1 MEEAPRKT
9 KPEEESSPP
18 KDGSPLAPEPK
29 RQRISGEEEDGG
41 GAGGGGGR
49 AEEEEDMRWEAAAA
63 NAAKYIAEFKAFEQT
78 MKTNNE
84 NLALLEANFRPDKDY
99 KKFIS
104 ALKKCNQDVL
114 NCFGQLIEKSEMMLH
129 VLIDGGPVYSSLPDD
144 AECIDHMES
153 KSTDVDDAI
162 TIGSTSFML
171 DADNTDRDNNYS
183 DAEKDNDVSDMDTIF
198 EHDYEYH
205 DHQSSRV
212 ESLDN
217 EPHVGME
224 FDSFEEARDFYNIY
238 AFKAGFSIRKTS
250 HYKAKKHDNM
260 VTAHQ
265 YCCSKQ
271 GHSTRPSHENE
282 KTTGSDVQGTPQ
294 KDNPNRRTGCK
305 ARMRVRMVEPQKWII
320 VTFEKDHN
328 HELITTPTKT
338 FFRSHKTITTEQ
350 KQLIYMLNE
359 QNISTSQIM
368 SFLAAKEGG
377 RNYVPFTHKDVSSE
391 VALKNRSFNGIDVS
405 SALNYFREIRLND
418 PSFFY
423 AVNVDEEHMARN
435 LFWVD
440 GRSRMAYQ
448 HFSDVVTFDTTYM
461 TNKYNMP
468 FAPFIGVNHHK
479 QSIFFGCA
487 LIRDETASTFVWLFR
502 TWLQAMEGHH
512 PKAIITDQDPAMKK
526 AIEEVFPN
534 TVHRC
539 CLWHIMRKAREHL
552 ALLYSTKEGF
562 EEELKSCINY
572 SLTIKEFETEWVSL
586 IERYN
591 LHDNNHLSLLW
602 RGRHQ
607 WAPVFFR
614 DTFFAG
620 MSMSQSSE
628 GMNALSK
635 ILLDSCTSVYK
646 FVQQFEKLVASRHEK
661 EDEQDFKT
669 ASGEAS
675 LWSYDPIEKQARD
688 VYTHTLFKEVKRQL
702 KYATGYR
709 LVELQKNV
717 SYKISNFMNPDL
729 RKQSLCSYIV
739 SVDLSEKKINCNC
752 KMFEFVGILCSHILK
767 VMSYIGIDAIPP
779 HYILKRWTKYAK
791 KVALSG
797 RLDLITNNGLAT
809 SNTQRFES
817 LNLRAQKVI
826 IEGSRS
832 AQAYQVACQ
841 KIDLLAN
848 ELAAMNLTPL
858 HVGRG

>member
-1 MEEAPRKT
+1 L
-9 KPEEESSPP
+9 S
-18 KDGSPLAPEPK
+18 
-29 RQRISGEEEDGG
+29 
-41 GAGGGGGR
+41 
-49 AEEEEDMRWEAAAA
+49 
-63 NAAKYIAEFKAFEQT
+63 IAIQ
-78 MKTNNE
+78 
-84 NLALLEANFRPDKDY
+84 
-99 KKFIS
+99 
-104 ALKKCNQDVL
+104 
-114 NCFGQLIEKSEMMLH
+114 
-129 VLIDGGPVYSSLPDD
+129 
-144 AECIDHMES
+144 CIDHMES

-205 DHQSSRV
+205 DHQSRRV

-294 KDNPNRRTGCK
+294 KDYPTRRTGCK

-377 RNYVPFTHKDVSSE
+377 RNY
-391 VALKNRSFNGIDVS
+391 
-405 SALNYFREIRLND
+405 
-418 PSFFY
+418 
-423 AVNVDEEHMARN
+423 
-435 LFWVD
+435 
-440 GRSRMAYQ
+440 
-448 HFSDVVTFDTTYM
+448 
-461 TNKYNMP
+461 
-468 FAPFIGVNHHK
+468 
-479 QSIFFGCA
+479 
-487 LIRDETASTFVWLFR
+487 
-502 TWLQAMEGHH
+502 
-512 PKAIITDQDPAMKK
+512 
-526 AIEEVFPN
+526 
-534 TVHRC
+534 
-539 CLWHIMRKAREHL
+539 
-552 ALLYSTKEGF
+552 
-562 EEELKSCINY
+562 
-572 SLTIKEFETEWVSL
+572 EFETEWVSL

-620 MSMSQSSE
+620 MSMSQRSE

-635 ILLDSCTSVYK
+635 ILLDSRTSVYK

-752 KMFEFVGILCSHILK
+752 KMEGIVKDH
-767 VMSYIGIDAIPP
+767 AP
-779 HYILKRWTKYAK
+779 
-791 KVALSG
+791 G
-797 RLDLITNNGLAT
+797 RLVVPQPSQFNMEMEGFGPKDPPQSQCKRRERDLQGL
-809 SNTQRFES
+809 NH
-817 LNLRAQKVI
+817 
-826 IEGSRS
+826 
-832 AQAYQVACQ
+832 
-841 KIDLLAN
+841 LLKLEVKAL
-848 ELAAMNLTPL
+848 ELAKDVKRKVNPDASKMDADGNKSNEEST
-858 HVGRG
+858 